1 MIIKQA
7 EATLLTKKKFENKN
21 KGNHTKC
28 HHQQIGLKCE
38 KAAKK
43 NKKITSGFIKAS
55 LATPKFFHSHPIFN
69 QF

>member
-28 HHQQIGLKCE
+28 QHQQIGLKCE

-43 NKKITSGFIKAS
+43 PKKS
-55 LATPKFFHSHPIFN
+55 LQGS
-69 QF
+69 